1 MKRIALTK
9 KIRFEVF
16 KRDGFKCV
24 YCGNTPPKVLLEVDH
39 VIPVSK
45 GGTNQID
52 NLVCSCYDCN
62 RGKSANELTNLPE
75 TIQTKADLLKLKTKQ
90 YKELKKIQ
98 KELEGLIDA
107 QVDEIHDVYKNSF
120 KGWELSDK
128 FQLSIRH
135 FITKLGAEVVKEA
148 MQTACCR
155 HNSDHS
161 IKYFCGICWN
171 KIRGL

>member
-24 YCGNTPPKVLLEVDH
+24 YCGNTPPNVLLEVDH

-75 TIQTKADLLKLKTKQ
+75 TIQSKAELLKLKTKQ
-90 YKELKKIQ
+90 YKELKKLQI
-98 KELEGLIDA
+98 EA
-107 QVDEIHDVYKNSF
+107 DEILNDEVNEIHYIYKEHFPYHCFN
-120 KGWELSDK
+120 DK
-128 FQLSIRH
+128 FKLSVKM
-135 FITKLGAEVVKEA
+135 FLSKLGFMVVKDA
-148 MQTACCR
+148 MERSCAR
-155 HNSDHS
+155 FNSYTSLD
-161 IKYFCGICWN
+161 YFCGICWN